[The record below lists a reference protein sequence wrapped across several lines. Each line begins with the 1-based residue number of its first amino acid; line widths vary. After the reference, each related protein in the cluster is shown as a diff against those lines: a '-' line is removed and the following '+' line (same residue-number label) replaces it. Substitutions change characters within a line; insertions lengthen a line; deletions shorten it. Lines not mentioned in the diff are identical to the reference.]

1 MELKQLREKA
11 LELLEKYE
19 LPVEEE
25 GILMEEESFMVF
37 SPLYTYRCTKRILEL
52 LRKEANT
59 LGINVFWDSNP
70 TEENLMIYVSE
81 EEDGDLQE
89 DVEIRDDDKEEFL
102 KEFHPYWL
110 EAEKIF
116 GLDPFH
122 YTSRGFL
129 IVFSW
134 KSLD

>member
-1 MELKQLREKA
+1 MELKRLKERA

-19 LPVEEE
+19 LPVGEEE
-25 GILMEEESFMVF
+25 ILVDEESFMVF
-37 SPLYTYRCTKRILEL
+37 SPLSDTYRCTKRILEL

-70 TEENLMIYVSE
+70 TEEDLMIYISG
-81 EEDGDLQE
+81 EEDWDLQE
-89 DVEIRDDDKEEFL
+89 DVEVNKSDKEEFL
-102 KEFHPYWL
+102 KEAHPYWL
-110 EAEKIF
+110 KAEEIF

-134 KSLD
+134 KS

>member
-1 MELKQLREKA
+1 MRLKQLREKA

-19 LPVEEE
+19 LPIEEE
-25 GILMEEESFMVF
+25 GILMEEEGFMVF
-37 SPLYTYRCTKRILEL
+37 SPLSDTYRCTKRVLEL
-52 LRKEANT
+52 LRKEANM

-70 TEENLMIYVSE
+70 TEEDLMIYVSG

-89 DVEIRDDDKEEFL
+89 DMEVSEDDKEEFL

-110 EAEKIF
+110 EAEEIF

-122 YTSRGFL
+122 YTSNGFL

-134 KSLD
+134 KS